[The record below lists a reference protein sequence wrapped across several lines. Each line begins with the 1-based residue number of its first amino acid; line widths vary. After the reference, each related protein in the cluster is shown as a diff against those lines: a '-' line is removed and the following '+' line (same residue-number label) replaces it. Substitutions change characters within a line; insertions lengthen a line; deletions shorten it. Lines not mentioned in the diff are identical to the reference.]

1 MSSFTSRPLYLA
13 PHIYK
18 NQTMTRTLENTRP
31 PALPESGIF
40 VWLTAH
46 GRLWRVSTAL
56 IALLV
61 ALPIVLVLSA

>member
-1 MSSFTSRPLYLA
+1 
-13 PHIYK
+13 
-18 NQTMTRTLENTRP
+18 MTRTLENTRP